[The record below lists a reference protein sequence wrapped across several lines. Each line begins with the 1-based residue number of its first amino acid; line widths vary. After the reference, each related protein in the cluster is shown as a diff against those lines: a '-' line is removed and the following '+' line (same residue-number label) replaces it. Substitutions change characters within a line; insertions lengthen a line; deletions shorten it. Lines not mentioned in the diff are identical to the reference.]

1 MAQDGDPVLA
11 RGGTGQQALGKER
24 LIQVPHPCQGGSA
37 IPLFLEFAQRWDSS
51 EAASPWW
58 PYQEDFGQ
66 WLLWGDEVIQENS
79 QRRKLSTLAFSI
91 IYAWSVQAETLGAEP
106 LGIQC

>member
-1 MAQDGDPVLA
+1 M
-11 RGGTGQQALGKER
+11 
-24 LIQVPHPCQGGSA
+24 PHPCQA
-37 IPLFLEFAQRWDSS
+37 PLQGAQRFPLEFAQRWDSS

-66 WLLWGDEVIQENS
+66 WLLWGDEVIQEENS

-91 IYAWSVQAETLGAEP
+91 IYAWSVKTETLGAEP